1 MEAGGGEEVEEGGA
15 LDDKDFYKAVNIP
28 RQWGKARGLTV
39 EAAVLVEEDSDCVL
53 DDCTPR
59 TTEHCRTTCTRGSP
73 FFPTTGLNVTVHVSV
88 ASPAGLQRHQTANQH
103 TQGTTHQREK
113 KEHERVNR
121 LHRLGDHC
129 LCELIP
135 VLLATV
141 ECLR

>member
-1 MEAGGGEEVEEGGA
+1 MTRTFTKLLTSQDNGGRRG
-15 LDDKDFYKAVNIP
+15 
-28 RQWGKARGLTV
+28 GLTV
-39 EAAVLVEEDSDCVL
+39 EAVVLVEEDSDCVL

-88 ASPAGLQRHQTANQH
+88 AGPAGLQRHQTANQH

-129 LCELIP
+129 LCKLIP